1 MSRMKTKIII
11 LIVGLFALMSSAQE
25 YTEINNRLNEIYK
38 EKNVQPTGRITDEKY
53 IRRAYLQ
60 IAGRIPTIKEYDEF
74 ISNKSANKRHE
85 LVDKLIASEDFTSHW
100 FNYWADIL
108 RTEDRFNVNYMVG
121 EPYIDW
127 IKSSIRE
134 NKPYDVF
141 VKEIITATGTVYE
154 SPATGYFWKDRGMP
168 LDNLAG
174 TSEIFFGTN
183 ISCAQC
189 HDDPFNDW
197 TQMDYFRFAAFFV
210 QNQEFAGTKEEIE
223 NINKLRDYVIE
234 TRKKYESESSSESPA
249 AEPDEQ
255 IKKIIARGT
264 ENNVTQI
271 LRASNMAIETNKDRK
286 MKLPHD
292 YKYEDGEPN
301 QNVTPAFLFGQKEV
315 TTPEDYRKDFAN
327 WAVSKEN
334 PYFTRNIV
342 NRYWNAIF
350 GVPIISPIE
359 EISTTTNISD
369 ESLISLLE
377 KIFKDQNYDSKK
389 FLATLY
395 KTNLF
400 ERFSYVEE
408 NLDGYNFQGPLL
420 RRLSAEQVWD
430 SLLTLSVDDVNYFK
444 STYSTEYN
452 ILMNVDAS
460 KVTIEDSIKMVETY
474 NKIRGTKYETAQKS
488 NGLVLIRASEITIP
502 NATTN
507 ILREL
512 GQSERI
518 LIQDSTREG
527 SVTQSIMFMNGPI
540 SSITTDPNSA
550 LIKSVQGKE
559 AKDIIDIA
567 FKSILQRLPSIQ
579 ERDLFIQY
587 PKEDLIWALTNS
599 HEFKF
604 N

>member
-1 MSRMKTKIII
+1 MKTKIII
-11 LIVGLFALMSSAQE
+11 LFVGLLALMSSAQE
-25 YTEINNRLNEIYK
+25 YAEINNRLNEIYK
-38 EKNVQPTGRITDEKY
+38 EKNIQPGGRISDEKY

-60 IAGRIPTIKEYDEF
+60 IAGRIPTINEYNEF
-74 ISNKSANKRHE
+74 ILNTDPNKRHK
-85 LVDKLIASEDFTSHW
+85 LVDKLIASEDYVSHW

-127 IKSSIRE
+127 IKSSIKE
-134 NKPYDVF
+134 NKPYDTF

-197 TQMDYFRFAAFFV
+197 TQMDYYRFAAFFV
-210 QNQEFAGTKEEIE
+210 QTQEAAGTKEEKE

-234 TRKKYESESSSESPA
+234 TRKKYESESASESPSV
-249 AEPDEQ
+249 ESDELT
-255 IKKIIARGT
+255 KKIIARGT
-264 ENNVTQI
+264 ENNITQI
-271 LRASNMAIETNKDRK
+271 LRASNIAIEVNKDRK

-301 QNVTPAFLFGQKEV
+301 QSVTPAFLFGSKDV
-315 TTPEDYRKDFAN
+315 KTPEDYRKDFAD
-327 WAVSKEN
+327 WAVSKDN

-342 NRYWNAIF
+342 NRYWNAVF
-350 GVPIISPIE
+350 GVPIIAPIE
-359 EISTTTNISD
+359 EISTTTNIQD
-369 ESLISLLE
+369 EKLISLLE
-377 KIFKDQNYDSKK
+377 KIFKEQNYDTKK
-389 FLATLY
+389 FLVTLY

-408 NLDGYNFQGPLL
+408 SLDKYNFQGPLL

-430 SLLTLSVDDVNYFK
+430 SLLTLSVDNVNYFK
-444 STYSTEYN
+444 STYSAEYN
-452 ILMNVDAS
+452 TLMNVDAS
-460 KVTIEDSIKMVETY
+460 KITIEDSIKMIDTY
-474 NKIRGTKYETAQKS
+474 NKIRSAKYETAQKS

-512 GQSERI
+512 GQSERL

-540 SSITTDPNSA
+540 SSITSDKNSA
-550 LIKSVQGKE
+550 LMKSIQGKE
-559 AKDIIDIA
+559 SKDVVDIV

-579 ERDLFIQY
+579 ERDLFLQY